1 MHMQLTLE
9 DIKRLAKLA
18 KLEMTDHEA
27 EKFLPQLTAIFE
39 MAQMLNEVDTSSVEP
54 IAQITGIDTMV
65 YQDVVETFP
74 HPEKLLAQ
82 SPQEITG
89 NMIKVKNIF

>member
-1 MHMQLTLE
+1 MALNAD
-9 DIKRLAKLA
+9 DIKHIAKLA
-18 KLEMTDHEA
+18 KLELTDAEI
-27 EKFLPQLTAIFE
+27 EKFLPQLSRILE
-39 MAQMLNEVDTSSVEP
+39 MAKMLDEVDTSKVQP
-54 IAQITGIDTMV
+54 IAQITGIDNMV
-65 YQDVVETFP
+65 YEDVVNTFP